1 MGPTVMLAG
10 FLLAIGQAG
19 AAQFDPTSP
28 PPVAQQPAD
37 AAAPPAPELAWVRV
51 AGKHSI
57 AWYGGRVVHLGE
69 SVDGGRV
76 VAIREDRI
84 EIQRAGER
92 QVIPL
97 WRPVTRVQRR

>member
-1 MGPTVMLAG
+1 MGPTVILVG
-10 FLLAIGQAG
+10 LLLAVGQAE
-19 AAQFDPTSP
+19 AARFDPTSP
-28 PPVAQQPAD
+28 PPAVRQAAD
-37 AAAPPAPELAWVRV
+37 VSAPPAPELTWVRV

-69 SVDGGRV
+69 SIDGGRV

-97 WRPVTRVQRR
+97 WSPVTRVQRR